1 MSSTKVYDEI
11 LSTAPADP
19 DTTSEA
25 IPQNTNDITTYL
37 LVVFLFYVL
46 ALLFNFLTIYSILIG
61 KIYRQYLS
69 NVILAV
75 ICIGALLNV
84 DGHMYLIL
92 LRWTN
97 SSVSDQLC
105 SSSIYLRDSGS
116 ILIYTH
122 IFLLVLE
129 RILAKLKKQPRSVHN
144 PLLQKAH
151 LFLILM
157 SFISMILAFTIPI
170 YTFTHSNFSEESS
183 LCLPTDSK
191 AYRMY
196 INWIYFG
203 FGHPFVWLS
212 CILLGIFLW
221 RSSTTSYSTL
231 IPMNRMVLIINVF
244 SCVNLLIRTLFDDLI
259 GVGDKPSSDGGQ
271 SLSNKMIYI
280 MNLRDFISIFVN
292 LLIGLVFFVFRPE
305 IRAWLYESMKRF
317 QGNINVPVT
326 PQRLDI
332 RNELD
337 DNFPET
343 DDGDLHFRS
352 DT

>member
-1 MSSTKVYDEI
+1 MSSTKGYDEI
-11 LSTAPADP
+11 LSTTTADL
-19 DTTSEA
+19 D
-25 IPQNTNDITTYL
+25 TNDKDTAQNSNDLTAYL
-37 LVVFLFYVL
+37 LVVFPFYTL

-69 NVILAV
+69 NVVLAV

-92 LRWTN
+92 LRWTT
-97 SSVSDQLC
+97 SSTSDQLC

-122 IFLLVLE
+122 IFILALE
-129 RILAKLKKQPRSVHN
+129 RILANLKKQPRSIHN

-151 LFLILM
+151 LFLILV
-157 SFISMILAFTIPI
+157 SFISMILAFTVPI
-170 YTFTHSNFSEESS
+170 YTFTHSNFSESYG
-183 LCLPTDSK
+183 LCIPVDDK
-191 AYRMY
+191 AYKMY

-221 RSSTTSYSTL
+221 RNSAKSYSTL
-231 IPMNRMVLIINVF
+231 IPMNRIILIINVF

-259 GVGDKPSSDGGQ
+259 GVAGKRSSNDDVP
-271 SLSNKMIYI
+271 LSSKIIYT

-317 QGNINVPVT
+317 QGNVNVTVT

-343 DDGDLHFRS
+343 DDGNLHFRS
-352 DT
+352 DA